1 MKHFQ
6 YFSRV
11 LFSLFVTATFFTLQ
25 QAAALNPTTS
35 FSTTTTNPIEAVET
49 ASGID
54 LELSMTATPMEYTV
68 FSNTVFTLTLTNN
81 GTDNATGVTVYA
93 PFPSGLAFTS
103 ATATQGNYEVW
114 TSLWNIGTL
123 GSGETVTLD
132 LSLFVLNVNTD
143 LTIFAEVETANE
155 TDIDSAPANNFTQ
168 IPAEDDEAIVTITY
182 GSGSTGGGGGGGGNN
197 GDDVDIELSLT
208 SNHTEANAGQEFSY
222 ILSITNKGPDN
233 ATGVKVDFPLPTA
246 HVQYVSNSNDQTTYN
261 PVTGV
266 WNIGN
271 LAKNITR
278 SLLVNV
284 EVTVGGTI
292 TATAELT
299 HLNQTD
305 SDSTPGNGILS
316 EDDMA
321 TIDVIGLQ
329 IDLELFL
336 ELAPG
341 QSSVVP
347 VGSNVTY
354 RLHVENKGPTV
365 GYNTKIRAIM
375 AANVFHYVESTV
387 SMGYFLDALGV
398 WVIGDIPPFATQ
410 TMDITATVLQAGT
423 HTYTCEA
430 RTSNVPDVD
439 STPSNYDPTEDDI
452 SSVTISTDGTANVA
466 DLSLSVVVDNPS
478 ANAGDTRTLTLTV
491 VNAGPAD
498 ATGITVEDVLPSG
511 LTVSSSTPSM
521 GTYSGNNWTV
531 GDLDNGEFATLD
543 IEVLVGTLTAPIS
556 YFAQIETASPN
567 DPDSTVGNDT
577 DQSDN
582 EDDEA
587 AVTIRQPNIDLEL
600 SVSSNISSANIGD
613 VAILTLTVENTG
625 GADATSVTIEDVFP
639 AELTLNTATPSIGS
653 YSAGTWTIGDLDSGE
668 TATLTL
674 DATVGNFTDSFNYF
688 AQVQTA
694 SPNND
699 PDSTP
704 GNDSDQTPSE
714 DDEAAITITQPMVD
728 MELTVSKNATSD
740 PHVQEIEL
748 TLENAGAANGTGI
761 TVEDVFPA
769 GLILNTSSVSKG
781 THTSGVW
788 TVGDMNSSETATL
801 TLTVSTLNLT
811 GEVPY
816 FAQVMTA
823 NPNND
828 PDSTPGNDIDQIED
842 EDDEVFTTLAPA
854 PIDLELSVSSDVS
867 IADAGDTANLTLT
880 LVNNGASDGQNVA
893 VEDVLPSGMSLQ
905 ASSTSTGS
913 YAANIWTVGSL
924 LSGETVTLNLEVM
937 VDAIVTPLTYFAQV
951 QTASPN
957 DVDSTPGNNP
967 NQTPTEDDEA
977 SVSIAPTVAS
987 TDIDLELSITAN
999 VSEFNLYQNV
1009 TYTIEVTNNGPAT
1022 ATGVQVA
1029 NSLPSGMAFTSK
1041 TESQGNFNL
1050 WAGVW
1055 TVGSLAV
1062 GESATADITLFVLNN
1077 SAAVSNFAQVKAA
1090 NENDSD
1096 STPNNSTG
1104 VPTEDDEDSVVI
1116 IPAGSN
1122 NNDIDLALS
1131 KTANVGIANAGDAIA
1146 YTLTVVNNGTVAAT
1160 GVTVEDILPSNVTFN
1175 SSTASSGSY
1184 DETTGLWDIGTIG
1197 VGASA
1202 TLTINVTVDAIVLPM
1217 TNFAQVKTA
1226 NEDDVDSTPDNNSGT
1241 TPQEDDEDSV
1251 VIQPDTTVYLVDLA
1265 LSTTFSSST
1274 AEDGDTRTYTIT
1286 VINSGNAD
1294 ATGVTIEDQ
1303 IPSELTLIGATTAK
1317 GSYDNDGT
1325 WTVGNL
1331 DIGETATLSI
1341 DVMVGTFTSPIVY
1354 FAQVQTASPEDS
1366 DSTAGNDTDQTPN
1379 EDDESSATLLLAG
1392 STDIDLEATLTSSNP
1407 NLAPWTNVTFTLD
1420 ITNNGAAAASGVVV
1434 DFPIPT
1440 GMAFTSKIES
1450 KGSYNLWFHTWNIGT
1465 LQTGETATLELTLFT
1480 LNPGTD
1486 VTAFA
1491 EVIAANENDIDST
1504 PDNGNGVSAVED
1516 DEAVSIL
1523 SSGGGGKG
1531 DLDSQIIG
1539 ESNLLTVHT
1548 LFPVPTRDFVNVLFS
1563 SESETIDILL
1573 YDYSGRL
1580 LYSQMI
1586 EVAQGEN
1593 TTQLDLSIYPSG
1605 WYFVSMETE
1614 EGSVRAKVVKQ

>member
-1 MKHFQ
+1 
-6 YFSRV
+6 
-11 LFSLFVTATFFTLQ
+11 
-25 QAAALNPTTS
+25 
-35 FSTTTTNPIEAVET
+35 
-49 ASGID
+49 
-54 LELSMTATPMEYTV
+54 
-68 FSNTVFTLTLTNN
+68 
-81 GTDNATGVTVYA
+81 
-93 PFPSGLAFTS
+93 
-103 ATATQGNYEVW
+103 
-114 TSLWNIGTL
+114 
-123 GSGETVTLD
+123 
-132 LSLFVLNVNTD
+132 
-143 LTIFAEVETANE
+143 
-155 TDIDSAPANNFTQ
+155 
-168 IPAEDDEAIVTITY
+168 
-182 GSGSTGGGGGGGGNN
+182 
-197 GDDVDIELSLT
+197 
-208 SNHTEANAGQEFSY
+208 
-222 ILSITNKGPDN
+222 
-233 ATGVKVDFPLPTA
+233 
-246 HVQYVSNSNDQTTYN
+246 
-261 PVTGV
+261 
-266 WNIGN
+266 
-271 LAKNITR
+271 
-278 SLLVNV
+278 
-284 EVTVGGTI
+284 
-292 TATAELT
+292 
-299 HLNQTD
+299 
-305 SDSTPGNGILS
+305 
-316 EDDMA
+316 
-321 TIDVIGLQ
+321 
-329 IDLELFL
+329 
-336 ELAPG
+336 
-341 QSSVVP
+341 
-347 VGSNVTY
+347 
-354 RLHVENKGPTV
+354 
-365 GYNTKIRAIM
+365 
-375 AANVFHYVESTV
+375 
-387 SMGYFLDALGV
+387 
-398 WVIGDIPPFATQ
+398 
-410 TMDITATVLQAGT
+410 MDITATVLQAGT

-466 DLSLSVVVDNPS
+466 DLSLNVVVDNPS

-491 VNAGPAD
+491 ANAGPAD

-521 GTYSGNNWTV
+521 GTYSGNTWTV

-556 YFAQIETASPN
+556 YFAQIETASPS
-567 DPDSTVGNDT
+567 DTDSTVGNDT

-582 EDDEA
+582 EDDET
-587 AVTIRQPNIDLEL
+587 AVTITQPNIDLEL

-613 VAILTLTVENTG
+613 AAILTLTVENTG
-625 GADATSVTIEDVFP
+625 DADATSVTIEDVFP
-639 AELTLNTATPSIGS
+639 IELTLNTATPSIGS
-653 YSAGTWTIGDLDSGE
+653 YNAGTWTIGDLDSGE

-694 SPNND
+694 NPNND

-704 GNDSDQTPSE
+704 GNDSDQTPNE
-714 DDEAAITITQPMVD
+714 DDEGAISITQPMVD
-728 MELTVSKNATSD
+728 MELTVSLITHPD
-740 PHVQEIEL
+740 PHTQDIEL
-748 TLENAGAANGTGI
+748 KLENTGAANATGI
-761 TVEDVFPA
+761 TVEDVFPIE
-769 GLILNTSSVSKG
+769 LIFNTTGASIGSY
-781 THTSGVW
+781 TDGVW
-788 TVGDMNSSETATL
+788 TVGDMNSGEVHFL

-842 EDDEVFTTLAPA
+842 EDDEAATTLAPA

-880 LVNNGASDGQNVA
+880 LVNNGASDAQNVMIS
-893 VEDVLPSGMSLQ
+893 DVMPSGLSLIE
-905 ASSTSTGS
+905 ATTIDGIYNSD
-913 YAANIWTVGSL
+913 WLVGTL
-924 LSGETVTLNLEVM
+924 ASGETAILNLEVM

-967 NQTPTEDDEA
+967 NQTPNEDDES
-977 SVSIAPTVAS
+977 SVSIAPTVAP
-987 TDIDLELSITAN
+987 TDIDLELSLTAN
-999 VSEFNLYQNV
+999 VSEFNLYDNV

-1022 ATGVQVA
+1022 ATGIQVA

-1077 SAAVSNFAQVKAA
+1077 SAAISNFAQVKAA

-1096 STPNNSTG
+1096 STPNNSAG

-1131 KTANVGIANAGDAIA
+1131 KTANVSIANPGDAIA

-1303 IPSELTLIGATTAK
+1303 MPSELTLIGATTAK

-1331 DIGETATLSI
+1331 DIGETATLSL
-1341 DVMVGTFTSPIVY
+1341 DVMVGVFTSPIVY

-1366 DSTAGNDTDQTPN
+1366 DSTAGNDADQTPN

-1407 NLAPWTNVTFTLD
+1407 NLAPWTNVDFTLE
-1420 ITNNGAAAASGVVV
+1420 ITNNGAAAASGVIA
-1434 DFPIPT
+1434 DFQVPE
-1440 GMAFTSKIES
+1440 GMAFTSKTES
-1450 KGSYNLWFHTWNIGT
+1450 QGSYNLWFQTWNIGT
-1465 LQTGETATLELTLFT
+1465 LQAGETATLTLTLFT
-1480 LNPGTD
+1480 LNPGAD
-1486 VTAFA
+1486 VVAYA
-1491 EVIAANENDIDST
+1491 EITAANENDIDST

-1523 SSGGGGKG
+1523 SSGGGAKN
-1531 DLDSQIIG
+1531 DLGSQIIG
-1539 ESNLLTVHT
+1539 ESTLLTVQS
-1548 LFPVPTRDFVNVLFS
+1548 LFPVPTRDFVNIVFNS
-1563 SESETIDILL
+1563 KSELIDLVL

-1580 LYSQMI
+1580 LYSQTI

-1593 TTQLDLSIYPSG
+1593 TTQLDLSAYPSG

-1614 EGSVRAKVVKQ
+1614 EGSVRAKVVKH